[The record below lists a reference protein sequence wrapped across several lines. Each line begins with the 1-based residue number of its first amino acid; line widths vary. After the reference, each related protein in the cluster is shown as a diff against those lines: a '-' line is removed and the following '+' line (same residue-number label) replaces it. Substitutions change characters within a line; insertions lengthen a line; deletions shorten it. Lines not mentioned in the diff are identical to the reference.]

1 MSNIQPYSGTGI
13 APVAKAPPRQL
24 TRALSRLSQSTDLA
38 IATVNAQAD
47 IEAAQLDGL
56 QMLAGRA
63 MQGVAMVSQLE
74 QQLSDMVPLAHSRL
88 QAIGDMHAMASADVL
103 AKAARRPR

>member
-13 APVAKAPPRQL
+13 APAAKAPPRQL

-103 AKAARRPR
+103 AKAARRHG

>member
-1 MSNIQPYSGTGI
+1 MTAIEPYAGAGALS
-13 APVAKAPPRQL
+13 APSRQL
-24 TRALSRLSQSTDLA
+24 SKAMARLGQSTDLT
-38 IATVNAQAD
+38 IATVNAQTD

-103 AKAARRPR
+103 ARAARRPR

>member
-1 MSNIQPYSGTGI
+1 
-13 APVAKAPPRQL
+13 
-24 TRALSRLSQSTDLA
+24 
-38 IATVNAQAD
+38 
-47 IEAAQLDGL
+47 
-56 QMLAGRA
+56 

-103 AKAARRPR
+103 AKAARRHG